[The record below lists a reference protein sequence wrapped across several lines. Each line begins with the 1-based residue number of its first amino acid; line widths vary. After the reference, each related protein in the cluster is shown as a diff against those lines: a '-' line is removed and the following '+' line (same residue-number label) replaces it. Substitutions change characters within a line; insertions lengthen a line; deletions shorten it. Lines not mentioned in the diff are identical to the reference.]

1 VVVNLKPLTIDN
13 YGDIMLISLA
23 TMNFKLCHLLREKL
37 SRGGFR
43 VEQIL
48 FGEKPSKGSIIVVT
62 TEADIQQQTHN
73 YKNLVILSTNEV
85 LNVDRAYSKIVLS
98 VEGKKIWESLII
110 GIDPGL
116 TIGIAIITDGCLRTA
131 FETRDRKEAIDF
143 ILHSIENNPAKMAI
157 IRVGST
163 GGYRRVLILNELL
176 NVKPK
181 NVTLETVD
189 ELQTTPFSSQDAK
202 DGILEGAKNGVKIN
216 AGKDAT
222 AAMEIAFRLGE
233 SVKHPETWKTSE
245 GELKEI
251 QILSRQ
257 YSRGKVTISLDLAK
271 KVASGL
277 LTLEEAIAIQKSEN
291 K

>member
-1 VVVNLKPLTIDN
+1 
-13 YGDIMLISLA
+13 MLISLA
-23 TMNFKLCHLLREKL
+23 TMNFRLCHVLREKL
-37 SRGGFR
+37 TEGGFS
-43 VEQIL
+43 VEQIIPGKL
-48 FGEKPSKGSIIVVT
+48 PSKVSILVVT
-62 TEADIQQQTHN
+62 TEGEHIEEN
-73 YKNLVILSTNEV
+73 KYSKLVILSESDI
-85 LNVDRAYSKIVLS
+85 LSIDRAYSKIILGI
-98 VEGKKIWESLII
+98 EGKKIWESLII

-116 TIGIAIITDGCLRTA
+116 TIGVAIITDGCLRTA
-131 FETRDRKEAIDF
+131 LETRDIKEAIDF
-143 ILHSIENNPAKMAI
+143 ILGSIKNTPAKMTI

-181 NVTLETVD
+181 SVALEVVN
-189 ELQTTPFSSQDAK
+189 ELQTTPASCQDAK
-202 DGILEGAKNGVKIN
+202 DGIIEGVQNGIKIS

-233 SVKHPETWKTSE
+233 SIKSPETWKTSE

-257 YSRGKVTISLDLAK
+257 YSKGDVTISRELALR
-271 KVASGL
+271 VAAGK
-277 LTLEEAIAIQKSEN
+277 LTLEKAIALQKSEKN